1 MISVAETVVRK
12 RADLLD
18 YVSKK
23 FHKTVSVWTIGRI
36 LKEAGFVWKRMRKS
50 CKPRR
55 DEVLFAFFKEELR
68 LLKQMEDNDEIEL
81 FFFDEAGFSLQPVV
95 PYAWQ
100 RIGQTQIIPAT
111 QGKNFTVMGMINR
124 KGQFQ
129 YQMRDKAPKT
139 DDLIEFFDQFNPQ
152 KKSIVIMD
160 QASTHTAQKFKEQT
174 QRWKEKN
181 LYIQYL
187 PKASPELNYIEML
200 WKKIKY
206 QWIPREAYIS
216 VDSLKMHLETILD
229 CVGKDYHIHFA

>member
-68 LLKQMEDNDEIEL
+68 LLKQMEDNNEIEL

-100 RIGQTQIIPAT
+100 RIGQNQIIPAT
-111 QGKNFTVMGMINR
+111 QGKNFTVMGMIN
-124 KGQFQ
+124 
-129 YQMRDKAPKT
+129 
-139 DDLIEFFDQFNPQ
+139 
-152 KKSIVIMD
+152 
-160 QASTHTAQKFKEQT
+160 
-174 QRWKEKN
+174 
-181 LYIQYL
+181 
-187 PKASPELNYIEML
+187 
-200 WKKIKY
+200 
-206 QWIPREAYIS
+206 
-216 VDSLKMHLETILD
+216 
-229 CVGKDYHIHFA
+229 